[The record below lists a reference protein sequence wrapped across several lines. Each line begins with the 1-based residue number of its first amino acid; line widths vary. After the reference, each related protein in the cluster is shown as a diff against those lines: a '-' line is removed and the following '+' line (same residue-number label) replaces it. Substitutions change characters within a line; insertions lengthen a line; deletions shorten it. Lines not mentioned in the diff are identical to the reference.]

1 VKPDH
6 PLLKPARRLVD
17 PHDSK
22 ADVNLRARSYLH
34 ANCSHC
40 HQFGAGGTADIDL
53 RFDKPLEETKV
64 LEVRPVQGA
73 FDMPNAQIIAP
84 GDPYRS
90 TLFYRMSKTGRGR
103 MPHIGSEIVDER
115 GVRLIH
121 DWIRQ
126 LPIRK
131 DDRLLT
137 QKLAELKSPTPA
149 ERADI
154 IKKLLS
160 STSSALLLLQDID
173 ADRLPAEVRQEVIAA
188 ANAHSDSQIRD
199 LFERFVPDEQRVKRL
214 GSVIKPEQVLALAG
228 EATRGKEL
236 FFKSGAASCASC
248 HRVGQQG
255 TAVGPDLNDVG
266 KRLSRAEIL
275 ESILEPSKKIDPKF
289 VAYVCE
295 TKAGQFH
302 QGLLVERSDREVV
315 LRCADNKEVRLPTTQ
330 VERLAPQ
337 SKSLMPEL
345 LLRDLTAE
353 QAADLL
359 AYLASLKN

>member
-1 VKPDH
+1 
-6 PLLKPARRLVD
+6 VD
-17 PHDSK
+17 PHDAK
-22 ADVNLRARSYLH
+22 LDINLRARSYLH

-40 HQFGAGGTADIDL
+40 HQFGAGGTADIDF
-53 RFDKPLEETKV
+53 RFDRPLEETKA

-90 TLFYRMSKTGRGR
+90 TLFYRMMKTGRGR
-103 MPHIGSEIVDER
+103 MPHIGSENVDER

-126 LPIRK
+126 LPLRK
-131 DDRLLT
+131 DERLLT
-137 QKLAELKSPTPA
+137 QRLVTLTNPNAT
-149 ERADI
+149 ERAEI
-154 IKKLLS
+154 IKRLLA
-160 STSSALLLLQDID
+160 STSTALLLLQELDG
-173 ADRLPAEVRQEVIAA
+173 DRLPAAVRQEIIVA
-188 ANAHSDSQIRD
+188 ANAHADGQIRD
-199 LFERFVPDEQRVKRL
+199 LFERFIPDDQRVKRL
-214 GSVIKPEQVLALAG
+214 GSVVKPEQLLALAG
-228 EATRGKEL
+228 DSVRGKEL
-236 FFKSGAASCASC
+236 FFKSGAGQCSNC

-255 TAVGPDLNDVG
+255 IVVGPDLSDVG

-275 ESILEPSKKIDPKF
+275 ESILEPSKKIDPKY
-289 VAYVCE
+289 VAYLCE

-302 QGLLVERSDREVV
+302 QGLLLEKNDREIA
-315 LRCADNKEVRLPTTQ
+315 LRCADNKEVRLPASQ
-330 VERLAPQ
+330 VERLVPQ

-359 AYLASLKN
+359 AYLCSQR